1 MSNLRLGSG
10 ALGALMLLTI
20 AVPSW
25 AADSETQA
33 SAPPTASKTRE
44 PVPAD
49 DVPAPPMSL
58 LFGIGAVGLIWGRR
72 LAANARKKRESVKP
86 D

>member
-1 MSNLRLGSG
+1 MNHLRVGSG
-10 ALGALMLLTI
+10 AISALMLLILPTPI
-20 AVPSW
+20 M
-25 AADSETQA
+25 AADVQG
-33 SAPPTASKTRE
+33 TAAQSSKQQ

-72 LAANARKKRESVKP
+72 LAATARKKQESAESE
-86 D
+86 